1 MDHKNCLVN
10 PATGRAIRA
19 DSKTGQR
26 IINAQIKKE
35 KMKEKNEAPKPPPK
49 KRGRPKKVVVNT
61 MYKDANAV
69 KPNRA
74 DFEKSKAIKEATKS
88 PVKKKSSPKKPVVNK
103 TINEAPKPPPKKR
116 GRPKKVV
123 VNTMYKDANA
133 VGPNRADFEKN
144 KSVKK
149 ESVKKESVKKESV
162 KKESV
167 KKESLEV
174 QPVEVQPVEVQPVKN
189 NDGDLKNI
197 IDNWEEPNIGI
208 LFYQTSKNNKKLKS
222 MLNKIST
229 LNMKNK
235 YISKPDIIGIYPELL
250 NAYLDKYGAS
260 KESIRK
266 FDESL
271 NDIIIYL
278 TTDEGTPKLSEEI
291 DYKYYSKFMNSK
303 NASKYVKTL

>member
-1 MDHKNCLVN
+1 MDHKNCLIN

-26 IINAQIKKE
+26 ILNAQNKKE
-35 KMKEKNEAPKPPPK
+35 NKEAPAKKSSPK
-49 KRGRPKKVVVNT
+49 KSSPKKSSPKKEVVNT
-61 MYKDANAV
+61 MYKDAKAV
-69 KPNRA
+69 KPNRS
-74 DFEKSKAIKEATKS
+74 DFEKNKAIKEASKS
-88 PVKKKSSPKKPVVNK
+88 PAKKSSPKKPSVNK
-103 TINEAPKPPPKKR
+103 TINEAPKPPAKKR
-116 GRPKKVV
+116 GRPKKIV
-123 VNTMYKDANA
+123 VNTMSKDASD
-133 VGPNRADFEKN
+133 VGPNKADL
-144 KSVKK
+144 VKK

-162 KKESV
+162 EN
-167 KKESLEV
+167 
-174 QPVEVQPVEVQPVKN
+174 QPEKVEPVEVQPVKN

-197 IDNWEEPNIGI
+197 IDNWEDPNIGV
-208 LFYQTSKNNKKLKS
+208 LFYQTSKNNKKIKN

-278 TTDEGTPKLSEEI
+278 TSDEGTPKLRDDI
-291 DYKYYSKFMNSK
+291 DYKYYSKFMTRK
-303 NASKYVKTL
+303 HVDKYIKTLE